1 MNGRH
6 QAVYTH
12 GHHESVLRSHRRR
25 TAQDSAGYLLPYLET
40 GMSVLDVGCGP
51 GTITVDLAARVAPGQ
66 VTAVERTDDV
76 LNLAR
81 AEARERNQS
90 NVSFA
95 TSDVHALDFP
105 DDSFDVAHAHQ
116 VLQHVSDPV
125 QALRELR
132 RVCVPGGIVAV
143 RDADYA
149 GMIWFPRLPP
159 LDRWLDLYDRA
170 ARANGGEPNAGRRLL
185 SWAQHAGFDNV
196 MPTGSV
202 WCFATPETRDW
213 WGRMWADRIVE
224 SALARQPV
232 DSGMAEMADLNEIS
246 SAWREWA
253 VANDGWLAIPHG
265 EVICR
270 A

>member
-1 MNGRH
+1 MSGKPH
-6 QAVYTH
+6 AVYTH
-12 GHHESVLRSHRRR
+12 GHHESVLCAHRRR
-25 TAQDSAGYLLPYLET
+25 TAQDSAGYLLPYLRA

-51 GTITVDLAARVAPGQ
+51 GTITVDLATQVAPGQ

-76 LNLAR
+76 LDLAR
-81 AEARERNQS
+81 AEARTRRQP

-125 QALRELR
+125 QALRELK
-132 RVCVPGGIVAV
+132 RVCAPGGIVAV

-149 GMIWFPRLPP
+149 GMIWFPQLPP

-170 ARANGGEPNAGRRLL
+170 ARANGGEPDAGRRLL
-185 SWAQHAGFDNV
+185 SWAQEAGFDDIT
-196 MPTGSV
+196 PTGSM

-224 SALARQPV
+224 SALARQLV
-232 DSGMAEMADLNEIS
+232 DSGMAAIADLNEIS

-253 VANDGWLAIPHG
+253 AASNGWLAIPHG
-265 EVICR
+265 EIICR